1 MKLCAKPRT
10 RPRTPGITLA
20 WLALLGVCASDV
32 RPAFAQAGSASGS
45 SDAPNETPAEGAGSA
60 GCVRAYESAQ
70 LARRDERLLDARREL
85 RLCGGETCPAVLRR
99 DCVEWLGQTEAGIP
113 TLVLEAKTDGGAVF
127 DVAAS
132 IDGRRVTT
140 ALDGRP
146 IEVDPGL
153 HRVTFERAGL
163 PPIEQRIIL
172 REGEKNRLLVAAW
185 TTPKGPPVSSLPLLE
200 RVDRFERT
208 ERPVPPGVYVASG
221 IALLGFVDFA
231 IAAALGE
238 SLRNQLAASGC
249 APFCSRG
256 QTDAL
261 RTRYIVAD
269 IGLGIGVA
277 ELATAVVLFVT
288 RPERRVVAPAAAGIS
303 PGGFRLEIRSSD
315 AIGTFRASF

>member
-10 RPRTPGITLA
+10 RPRTPRVTLVS
-20 WLALLGVCASDV
+20 LALLGVCASDV
-32 RPAFAQAGSASGS
+32 GPAFAQAGPASGS
-45 SDAPNETPAEGAGSA
+45 SDAPDETPAEGASSA
-60 GCVRAYESAQ
+60 ACVRSYESAQ

-99 DCVEWLGQTEAGIP
+99 DCVEWLGQTETGIP

-172 REGEKNRLLVAAW
+172 REGEKNRLLVATW
-185 TTPKGPPVSSLPLLE
+185 TTPKGPSSLPLLE
-200 RVDRFERT
+200 RVDRFER
-208 ERPVPPGVYVASG
+208 PVPPGVYVSSG

-238 SLRNQLAASGC
+238 SLNNQLAASGC

-288 RPERRVVAPAAAGIS
+288 RPERRVVAPAAIGIPS
-303 PGGFRLEIRSSD
+303 GSFRLEMRSSD
-315 AIGTFRASF
+315 AIGTFRAAF